1 MCLSYADAGFL
12 ALPFAIKESLAS
24 ISTIAAAHFF
34 LLELGRADADRMPFH
49 DGLGHAQ
56 WIGMSITYVYA
67 HVHLH

>member
-34 LLELGRADADRMPFH
+34 FYWNWAAQMPTGCPFTT
-49 DGLGHAQ
+49 A
-56 WIGMSITYVYA
+56 
-67 HVHLH
+67 

>member
-34 LLELGRADADRMPFH
+34 LLELGRADADRMPYH

-56 WIGMSITYVYA
+56 
-67 HVHLH
+67 